1 MGVGAVGSPPRTEPG
16 PATTPEAATL
26 RAPESGV
33 GGGATFALPELR
45 HPGSPAAP
53 PLPGTRL
60 FPPMRTRDGVGGAG
74 SGGRFRCGQGGGGG
88 GGGRPGRAGSGRAG
102 GAAAAEEQWVPGGR
116 PGRTTAA
123 MKKQFNRMKQLA
135 NQTVGRWAA
144 GPGSLGRG

>member
-1 MGVGAVGSPPRTEPG
+1 MWAGPEAAVGS
-16 PATTPEAATL
+16 
-26 RAPESGV
+26 GV
-33 GGGATFALPELR
+33 GREEEEE
-45 HPGSPAAP
+45 
-53 PLPGTRL
+53 
-60 FPPMRTRDGVGGAG
+60 AG
-74 SGGRFRCGQGGGGG
+74 
-88 GGGRPGRAGSGRAG
+88 GRAGPGRAG